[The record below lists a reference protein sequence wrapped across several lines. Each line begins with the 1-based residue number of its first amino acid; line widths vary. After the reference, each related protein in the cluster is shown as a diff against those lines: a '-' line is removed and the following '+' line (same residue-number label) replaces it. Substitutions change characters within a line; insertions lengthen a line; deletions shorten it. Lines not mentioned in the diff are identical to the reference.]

1 MKRVLIRI
9 TCVSSLVLLASAC
22 LVRCCCSKVI
32 YPGGPAYTD
41 ASYEELSSPWKK
53 QAVSFKRGGV
63 ELQGWLVESGRNP
76 LVVFYGGNAMDAV
89 DILPFFSENIDH
101 DFLLVNYRGYG
112 KSTGSPSEK
121 PMVEDAVYILDEV
134 VRQTHRQYGDVVLV
148 GQSLGSGV
156 AVQVAAQRPVGKLI
170 LMVPFDSMSAV
181 ADGMLPVIPLSWLMA
196 DSWKSVQ
203 YVSSIK
209 APVTIMS
216 GGEDRVIPVKH
227 ARKLNEAFRQSR
239 TDNPDSVR
247 YLEFADAGHNDL
259 WQQPVF
265 WRLLNREIEDRT
277 PAK

>member
-9 TCVSSLVLLASAC
+9 ACVSSLVLLTC
-22 LVRCCCSKVI
+22 VCVVRCCGSKMI
-32 YPGGPAYTD
+32 YPGGPPYTD

-53 QAVSFKRGGV
+53 QAVSFKRDGV
-63 ELQGWLVESGRNP
+63 ELQGWLIESGRNP
-76 LVVFYGGNAMDAV
+76 LVIFYGGNAMDAV
-89 DILPFFSENIDH
+89 DILPFFSENIHH
-101 DFLLVNYRGYG
+101 DVLLVNYGGYG

-134 VRQTHRQYGDVVLV
+134 VRQTHRQYGDVVLL

-156 AVQVAAQRPVGKLI
+156 AIQVAAQRPVGKLI

-181 ADGMLPVIPLSWLMA
+181 ADGILPVIPLSWFMA

-203 YVSSIK
+203 YVPSVK

-227 ARKLNEAFRQSR
+227 ARRLNEAFRQSR
-239 TDNPDSVR
+239 ADYPDSVR
-247 YLEFADAGHNDL
+247 YLEFPAAGHNDL
-259 WQQPVF
+259 WNQRGF